1 MKAYHDQGKQEMMMM
16 MMMMMMMVM
25 IMVMIMKYEG
35 CRVNTHM
42 KYTCDQSKH
51 DELCCN
57 PTIAS
62 HFNCYTTNVKNEF

>member
-16 MMMMMMMVM
+16 MIVM
-25 IMVMIMKYEG
+25 TMIMKYEG

-42 KYTCDQSKH
+42 KYNKF
-51 DELCCN
+51 

-62 HFNCYTTNVKNEF
+62 HFNCIVTQQT